1 MMKRLDSIQMLRG
14 IAASLVVLFHLKGIE
29 QRYGD
34 PTAQLLSWYQGEYGV
49 DIFFVISGFI
59 MIYITFNKPATPAY
73 AKDFLLKR
81 LLRIVPPYW
90 FYTTVVV
97 VLLVVLPQ
105 AFRDMHFSLVQVVK
119 SYLFIPQKE
128 LPVLQVGW
136 SLEYELYF
144 YLVIAAFLLLGQK
157 LLPSLSVFLGLSA
170 VLGVLWKP
178 EFKPLLVVTNLMLLE
193 FLLGVYIG
201 YFFVRG
207 RYLSRPLA
215 WVATIA
221 GVFLFGYS
229 FFDRLG
235 EHRLFFWGIPS
246 FLLVWGALSLE
257 HQGISFNGALSKLG
271 DSSYSLYLSHIFVL
285 FFVGKVWAWIGFS
298 GYSGNLALIVVGY
311 SSCLL
316 VGIISY
322 RFVEQSSLNYLSAKL
337 VKNKDISPQKG
348 ALGLN
353 EGLTKIS

>member
-1 MMKRLDSIQMLRG
+1 MKRLDSIQMLRG

-81 LLRIVPPYW
+81 LIRIVPPYW

-105 AFRDMHFSLVQVVK
+105 AFRDMHFNPVQVIK
-119 SYLFIPQKE
+119 SYLFIPQRE
-128 LPVLQVGW
+128 LPVLQAGW
-136 SLEYELYF
+136 SLEYEMYF
-144 YLVIAAFLLLGQK
+144 YLLITVSLFLGRRLLLG
-157 LLPSLSVFLGLSA
+157 LSIFLGLSA
-170 VLGVLWKP
+170 MVGIVLKP
-178 EFKPLLVVTNLMLLE
+178 EFKPLIVVTNLMLLE

-207 RYLSRPLA
+207 RFLSTTLA
-215 WVATIA
+215 WSATIV
-221 GVFLFGYS
+221 GILLFGYS
-229 FFDRLG
+229 FFSQSG
-235 EHRLFFWGIPS
+235 GHRLFFWGIPS
-246 FLLVWGALSLE
+246 FLLVWGTLSLE
-257 HQGISFNGALSKLG
+257 YKGISFKGRLSELG

-285 FFVGKVWAWIGFS
+285 FLVGKVWAWIGFS
-298 GYSGNLALIVVGY
+298 GYMGNLALIVVGY
-311 SSCLL
+311 GSCLL
-316 VGIISY
+316 VGIVSY
-322 RFVEQSSLNYLSAKL
+322 KLVEQSSLSYLSAKL
-337 VKNKDISPQKG
+337 VKNKDISPQKNTV
-348 ALGLN
+348 GLN
-353 EGLTKIS
+353 KGLTKVS